1 MPAAGASKHPNANKI
16 EGARF
21 KFDFLA
27 AFTNTQQ
34 LDGEA
39 PRLSPRQTTR
49 PAMSAGRSH
58 EGPENLLTVSVLTQL
73 V

>member
-34 LDGEA
+34 LDG
-39 PRLSPRQTTR
+39 
-49 PAMSAGRSH
+49 
-58 EGPENLLTVSVLTQL
+58 
-73 V
+73 